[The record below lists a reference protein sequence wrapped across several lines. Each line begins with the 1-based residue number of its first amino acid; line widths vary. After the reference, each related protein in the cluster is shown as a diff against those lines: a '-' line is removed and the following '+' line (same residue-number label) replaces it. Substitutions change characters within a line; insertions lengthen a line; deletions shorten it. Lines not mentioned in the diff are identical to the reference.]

1 MRRDDVDAQTPN
13 PMSLVG
19 RRVLVTGA
27 SSGIGRATAVLAAA
41 LGADVVLTG
50 RRADELE
57 RTRSGMERP
66 DSHLAVVGDLADA
79 SFADELAA
87 KSVASG
93 RLDGFVHAAGACAV
107 VPVGLVNPARL
118 ADSLAVSYGAFM
130 LLMRRLTARN
140 AANPGFSAVAVSSV
154 SAEAGWPGGSL
165 YSGCKGA
172 LNAAVRSM
180 AVELAP
186 KGMRVTAVCPSHVR
200 PPLFDALTAGADEAS
215 VAALAAKQPLGLGA
229 PEQIA
234 SVVCFLLGGASSFV
248 TGACIPVDG
257 GYLAQ

>member
-1 MRRDDVDAQTPN
+1 MDAQTPN
-13 PMSLVG
+13 PMSLAG

-50 RRADELE
+50 RRGEELA
-57 RTRSGMERP
+57 RTRNGMERP
-66 DSHLAVVGDLADA
+66 DAHLAVAGDLADE

-87 KSVASG
+87 KAVASG

-107 VPVGLVNPARL
+107 VPVGLVTPARL
-118 ADSLAVSYGAFM
+118 AGSLAVGYGAFM

-172 LNAAVRSM
+172 LNAAVRSL

-186 KGMRVTAVCPSHVR
+186 KGMRVNAVCPSHVR
-200 PPLFDALTAGADEAS
+200 TPLFDALTAGADEAS